1 MKDIYTAALRVLP
14 ASDIDHDNNG
24 TDLYLKVSEASAAL
38 VAAYDFRGNVERFV
52 SPLDGCAWFDVP
64 FAYTPA
70 WVEKLQHVKPE
81 DVLKDNTL
89 IFEKLARRL
98 DREV

>member
-14 ASDIDHDNNG
+14 ASDIDHHE

-38 VAAYDFRGNVERFV
+38 VAGYDFRGNVEKFR
-52 SPLDGCAWFDVP
+52 SPLDGCLWFDVP

-70 WVEKLQHVKPE
+70 WAEKLQRRTKE
-81 DVLKDNTL
+81 DVLNDWTPVFKTL
-89 IFEKLARRL
+89 AARIERG
-98 DREV
+98 EV

>member
-14 ASDIDHDNNG
+14 ASDIDHHE
-24 TDLYLKVSEASAAL
+24 TDLYLKVSEKSAAL
-38 VAAYDFRGNVERFV
+38 VAAYDFQGNVERFV

-70 WVEKLQHVKPE
+70 WIEH
-81 DVLKDNTL
+81 
-89 IFEKLARRL
+89 ARKNYRSI
-98 DREV
+98 DEA

>member
-14 ASDIDHDNNG
+14 ASDIDHHE
-24 TDLYLKVSEASAAL
+24 TDLYLKVSEKSAAL
-38 VAAYDFRGNVERFV
+38 VAAYDFRGNVEKFR
-52 SPLDGCAWFDVP
+52 PQLDGCAWFDVP

-70 WVEKLQHVKPE
+70 WVEKLQNMKPE
-81 DVLKDNTL
+81 DVLKNNTL

-98 DREV
+98 DQEA

>member
-14 ASDIDHDNNG
+14 ASDIDHHE
-24 TDLYLKVSEASAAL
+24 TDLYLKVSEKSAAL

-52 SPLDGCAWFDVP
+52 SPLDGCAWFYIP

-70 WVEKLQHVKPE
+70 WIEH
-81 DVLKDNTL
+81 
-89 IFEKLARRL
+89 ARKNHKSI
-98 DREV
+98 EEA

>member
-14 ASDIDHDNNG
+14 A
-24 TDLYLKVSEASAAL
+24 
-38 VAAYDFRGNVERFV
+38 
-52 SPLDGCAWFDVP
+52 

-98 DREV
+98 DQEA